1 MDEDGL
7 IQAGADLEQLTWMDV
22 RVGDF
27 LPTPRHGKPV
37 EINAYWY
44 SACKIMELL
53 YEKIGEDKKQKY
65 YSSINIIINI

>member
-1 MDEDGL
+1 MDSDGL
-7 IQAGADLEQLTWMDV
+7 IMAGAGLEQLTWMDV

-44 SACKIMELL
+44 SALMVMYALTQDSNYQELASKVKDAFQ
-53 YEKIGEDKKQKY
+53 EKF
-65 YSSINIIINI
+65 

>member
-1 MDEDGL
+1 MEQIIDAYQNGTDYHIKMDEDSL
-7 IQAGADLEQLTWMDV
+7 IMAGAGFEQLTWMDV

-44 SACKIMELL
+44 NALW
-53 YEKIGEDKKQKY
+53 
-65 YSSINIIINI
+65 